1 MVYTP
6 LASAEQKEVAENCG
20 SHISEIVPT
29 PRHISFFK
37 RLILWLCWVFVA
49 ACRLSLV
56 EANGSHSSLWC
67 MSFSLLWLLLLRSS
81 GSRVQASVVAARG
94 LSSCSS
100 TWVGYQAHGL
110 SCSVARGIFPDQG
123 SNRCPLHWQA
133 DSYPLDRHLV
143 S

>member
-1 MVYTP
+1 MPHPQY
-6 LASAEQKEVAENCG
+6 S
-20 SHISEIVPT
+20 PT
-29 PRHISFFK
+29 HSVSTKSFLLLRPRPRTCDPFYFLKSFIYF
-37 RLILWLCWVFVA
+37 WLLWVFVA

-133 DSYPLDRHLV
+133 DSYPLYQQGNL
-143 S
+143 